1 MATMLESTILAYDMN
16 RAALTAED
24 GYQRIAIVPGIYG
37 MMNAKSLTEIELVD
51 KVYEGYWQRNGWTN
65 VANYITHSVIIIP
78 GNSRAR
84 KDLVI

>member
-16 RAALTAED
+16 GAALTAED

-65 VANYITHSVIIIP
+65 VANYITYSVIIIP